1 MQVFAFAIPPHGL
14 VFIRGAGAN
23 PYSDAFRKAKLLAS
37 QSRSSI
43 SPTFLRDSPADLN
56 DAKSSAGSLLIE
68 EVFSDGSIQY
78 AGGSNAPVRATG
90 GGSLAQTN
98 FFEGGG
104 GAKVMASGFDPDA
117 NGEKPPSPGEFDAW
131 KPETAAPTER
141 FSFRPGFEAGLRQAG
156 IDVTGGGG
164 VRGALASQA
173 YDPLL
178 ARATLS
184 AAFTPIGGEFDPE
197 ATQEDLL
204 KDELTFRNFLKDQ
217 AEANALYG
225 TGGAQA
231 ARGLF
236 EKARTLSGDPV
247 EALKALGEGGGISG
261 QFLKP
266 ATIGQGSTLANVAR
280 EAGRQRFGSFA
291 RFLPGAGDLTQ
302 TYLSMAPEGLGNP
315 QSFADFLNRRIF
327 GT

>member
-1 MQVFAFAIPPHGL
+1 MIFAFVIHPFGQVFIKGPTY
-14 VFIRGAGAN
+14 AN
-23 PYSDAFRKAKLLAS
+23 AHAKAMRLARSKGTSVSQGWLRDTPAEDSDAK
-37 QSRSSI
+37 Q
-43 SPTFLRDSPADLN
+43 
-56 DAKSSAGSLLIE
+56 SAGSLMIE
-68 EVFSDGSIQY
+68 EVLGDGSILY
-78 AGGSNAPVRATG
+78 AGGGGAPVRATG

-104 GAKVMASGFDPDA
+104 SSKVMQSPLFDGD
-117 NGEKPPSPGEFDAW
+117 GEKPPATGEFDAW

-141 FSFRPGFEAGLRQAG
+141 FNFRPGFEAGLRQAG

-164 VRGALASQA
+164 IRGALANQA

-178 ARATLS
+178 ARATLG
-184 AAFTPIGGEFDPE
+184 AAFTPIGGEFDPT

-204 KDELTFRNFLKDQ
+204 KDEFTFRNFLKDQ

-231 ARGLF
+231 ARDLF

-247 EALKALGEGGGISG
+247 AALKALGEGGGISG

-291 RFLPGAGDLTQ
+291 RFLPGAQDLTQ
-302 TYLSMAPEGLGNP
+302 TYLSMAPEGLDNP

-327 GT
+327 G

>member
-37 QSRSSI
+37 QNRSSL
-43 SPTFLRDSPADLN
+43 SPTFLRDTPADLN

-78 AGGSNAPVRATG
+78 AGGGGAPVRATG

-104 GAKVMASGFDPDA
+104 SSKVMQSPLFDGD
-117 NGEKPPSPGEFDAW
+117 GEKPPATGEFDEW

-164 VRGALASQA
+164 VRGALANQA
-173 YDPLL
+173 FDPLL
-178 ARATLS
+178 ARATMY
-184 AAFTPIGGEFDPE
+184 AAFNPLQDKFDPK

-204 KDELTFRNFLKDQ
+204 KAPGRTFREYLANQ
-217 AEANALYG
+217 AGKG
-225 TGGAQA
+225 TFFGRGGAQA
-231 ARGLF
+231 SRDLF
-236 EKARTLSGDPV
+236 EQARTLSGDPAA
-247 EALKALGEGGGISG
+247 ALKFLGEGGGISG

-266 ATIGQGSTLANVAR
+266 ATIGQGTPLAELAR
-280 EAGRQRFGSFA
+280 EGGRQRYGSFA
-291 RFLPGAGDLTQ
+291 KFLPSAQDLTQ
-302 TYLSMAPEGLGNP
+302 TYLSMAPEGLDNP

-327 GT
+327 G

>member
-37 QSRSSI
+37 QNRSSL
-43 SPTFLRDSPADLN
+43 SPTFLRDTPADLN

-78 AGGSNAPVRATG
+78 AGGGGAPVRATG

-104 GAKVMASGFDPDA
+104 GAKVMQSPLFGGD
-117 NGEKPPSPGEFDAW
+117 GEKPPPGEFDEW
-131 KPETAAPTER
+131 KPEAAAPTER

-204 KDELTFRNFLKDQ
+204 KDELTFRSFLKDQ
-217 AEANALYG
+217 ADANALYG

-247 EALKALGEGGGISG
+247 AALKALGEGQGISG
-261 QFLKP
+261 PFLKP

-291 RFLPGAGDLTQ
+291 RFLPGAEDLTQ

-327 GT
+327 G